1 MTEDKWE
8 LITTVSGELQ
18 ADLLRGLLEAGGIKV
33 FLNQEGAGKVY
44 GLTMGP
50 MGEVQVLVP
59 ENQSEMIITREN
71 SKRVRMRNLEKI
83 LRLKDKQF
91 PTNLQDQPGLHLP
104 KPQSVGEVH

>member
-50 MGEVQVLVP
+50 LGEVQVLVP
-59 ENQSEMIITREN
+59 ENQSEVARQIVDDYYAGKFETSED
-71 SKRVRMRNLEKI
+71 EE
-83 LRLKDKQF
+83 F
-91 PTNLQDQPGLHLP
+91 
-104 KPQSVGEVH
+104 GEDPSSQG

>member
-1 MTEDKWE
+1 MTDDKWE

-18 ADLLRGLLEAGGIKV
+18 ADLLRGLLEAEGIKV

-59 ENQSEMIITREN
+59 ENQSEIARQIVDDYYAGKFETSED
-71 SKRVRMRNLEKI
+71 EE
-83 LRLKDKQF
+83 F
-91 PTNLQDQPGLHLP
+91 
-104 KPQSVGEVH
+104 GEDPSSQG